1 MFLYTCISQ
10 NTIIVHSY
18 EYGIYC
24 IISTLKKNSRSLHYS
39 FGCLIFGYFCL
50 TSTLFFAFF
59 SRLHLK
65 HTYAQNLYP
74 TVVFCFIYAL
84 WSNECPT
91 GIPQG

>member
-1 MFLYTCISQ
+1 MFLYTYISQ

-24 IISTLKKNSRSLHYS
+24 IISTIKKNSRCLHYS

-59 SRLHLK
+59 SLTHRIYTQLMYFALYTHHGVMKVRLGYHRVRG
-65 HTYAQNLYP
+65 N
-74 TVVFCFIYAL
+74 
-84 WSNECPT
+84 
-91 GIPQG
+91 